1 MMANICLLPKSKLQI
16 LLFFKLKYLM
26 KMSLSNQ
33 CFTVQALGLSCVS
46 FLMHYNELQ
55 RLSVKYVFE
64 FMPALKSEVIGIN
77 LRSTLCRK
85 GFQQLIQVWLSQC
98 KGMLSYLMKICVI
111 YVKFSSFELIHI
123 STLNMSIQAYSQHV

>member
-1 MMANICLLPKSKLQI
+1 
-16 LLFFKLKYLM
+16 
-26 KMSLSNQ
+26 
-33 CFTVQALGLSCVS
+33 
-46 FLMHYNELQ
+46 MHYNELQ

-85 GFQQLIQVWLSQC
+85 GFQLLIQVWLSQC

-123 STLNMSIQAYSQHV
+123 STLNMSILNMSDTWRAKALSILQSNHFSAAVKWWCLSLVWFIIIWTIWASIYTYILICSHR